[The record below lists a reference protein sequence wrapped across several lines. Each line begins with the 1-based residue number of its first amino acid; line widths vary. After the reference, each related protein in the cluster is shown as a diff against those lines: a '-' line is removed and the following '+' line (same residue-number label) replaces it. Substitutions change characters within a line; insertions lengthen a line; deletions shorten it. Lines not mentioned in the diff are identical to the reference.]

1 MKKRGAEVISLD
13 VSDEQLRS
21 ARVFKEANKSGI
33 HLIHADAE
41 QLPFGNESLDYAVS
55 EYWAATWCDPC
66 RWVPDTT
73 RVLKPGGRFRFWGHS
88 PWAMIFLNANDEAV
102 IHVLAREP
110 YLTRILVG
118 RRLMRL
124 MRSPLTCCL

>member
-41 QLPFGNESLDYAVS
+41 QLPFGNESLDYTVS
-55 EYWAATWCDPC
+55 ET
-66 RWVPDTT
+66 
-73 RVLKPGGRFRFWGHS
+73 
-88 PWAMIFLNANDEAV
+88 
-102 IHVLAREP
+102 
-110 YLTRILVG
+110 G
-118 RRLMRL
+118 RRLGAILVVGYVIR
-124 MRSPLTCCL
+124 PEC